1 MGVGLESSTSSR
13 RPDEKAN
20 APHQDSADAADVCHD
35 RLRSQSVHSS
45 GSSGSCDGSSPPR
58 RSSLGSTSSKQEA
71 REREGKEKGRG
82 QANSL
87 LGVQGRL
94 TGELIKPPDAHRES
108 LFAPFYASDAAGP
121 PAKKPPSYL
130 ASADGGAK
138 EETWWMKDGGGSGGD
153 EEGNMDE
160 SLTAR
165 LRRHTRE
172 VANLK
177 TKEERKVPQRE
188 SNGGDGV
195 DRGRRGGVDEIQD
208 EGREKGGRGEQ
219 NDKGERDTG
228 LRRAE
233 QGAAMPLLVQ
243 HRQQEPVTHSHPEP
257 SPSTLS
263 LAPSLSIPSSNL
275 PKYTITVPSSAIP
288 VPRTHTTIK
297 RYSEL
302 LRYHRLWCEQR
313 LVPRSLKAKFP
324 PKTLLPPTMTM
335 GTVRTVGPVGR
346 MDGDGEAGEASSSTL
361 KRAYKL
367 QLYFQALLDLKEE
380 GTEEGRMQGGN
391 LVESPL
397 FWAMFAASGPE

>member
-1 MGVGLESSTSSR
+1 
-13 RPDEKAN
+13 
-20 APHQDSADAADVCHD
+20 
-35 RLRSQSVHSS
+35 
-45 GSSGSCDGSSPPR
+45 
-58 RSSLGSTSSKQEA
+58 
-71 REREGKEKGRG
+71 
-82 QANSL
+82 
-87 LGVQGRL
+87 
-94 TGELIKPPDAHRES
+94 
-108 LFAPFYASDAAGP
+108 
-121 PAKKPPSYL
+121 
-130 ASADGGAK
+130 
-138 EETWWMKDGGGSGGD
+138 MKDGGGSGGD

-275 PKYTITVPSSAIP
+275 PKYTITVVPWQRASSISYPSSTRHASSGCLGLFRCTSTWSHAFPSTSFPPSSFITYKITLTLGDSFSFPLTSCFSSSPSFVTPPSSSPTFVQPSSAIP